1 MIKSGD
7 IRERTTVKVN
17 GYERRAV
24 RRDPRN
30 NWLERSVEDRG
41 PLRPKHLALRVPEMR
56 KHLAA
61 DVSVVH
67 GLSRFCWRPAQKEP
81 LIDQLC
87 QRAIGTRSDGSHLVL
102 DAGHDA

>member
-7 IRERTTVKVN
+7 VRERTTVKVN

-41 PLRPKHLALRVPEMR
+41 PLRTRHLALRVPEMR

-61 DVSVVH
+61 DVSLLH
-67 GLSRFCWRPAQKEP
+67 GLSRFCWRLGQTEP

-87 QRAIGTRSDGSHLVL
+87 QRAIDTRSVGFHLVL